1 MATNDR
7 RDPCGRTTRIYCAV
21 IHAHCNG
28 AMRGPREHIFYISCR
43 CGVVTIL
50 ILHFD
55 RGGGRPTRLMWKVY
69 TCAMAGFDEVLYV
82 ELSRQF
88 DRVYNIII
96 HASPFPLIV
105 LQHTFFVWFSLYR
118 LMTFFMRTQM
128 NIKNSKLCTLLTTQL
143 NQTRGFARERIIH

>member
-1 MATNDR
+1 MPIVMVRCEAHGSTSATFLV
-7 RDPCGRTTRIYCAV
+7 GAV
-21 IHAHCNG
+21 
-28 AMRGPREHIFYISCR
+28 
-43 CGVVTIL
+43 VVTIL

-55 RGGGRPTRLMWKVY
+55 RGGGRPTRLMWKIY

-105 LQHTFFVWFSLYR
+105 LQHTFFIWFSLYH
-118 LMTFFMRTQM
+118 LMTFFIRTQI
-128 NIKNSKLCTLLTTQL
+128 NTKKFQTVHTL
-143 NQTRGFARERIIH
+143 NHSIESD